1 MPNSI
6 LDFLYENINAS
17 ILHSFCI
24 LLSPIFFIFI
34 HKKFYITIGLIG
46 MILIII
52 TNLMPVMLQR
62 HLKPRLLNI
71 YNNLKEREN
80 RTQNLNK

>member
-1 MPNSI
+1 
-6 LDFLYENINAS
+6 
-17 ILHSFCI
+17 
-24 LLSPIFFIFI
+24 
-34 HKKFYITIGLIG
+34 